1 MFVRFVMVAKASG
14 ICVTMVGA
22 TTFVGG
28 MVMVTLTTG
37 DVPRT
42 PFASTATA
50 CNWLSRKVEDQMA
63 E

>member
-1 MFVRFVMVAKASG
+1 
-14 ICVTMVGA
+14 MVGA
-22 TTFVGG
+22 ITFVGG
-28 MVMVTLTTG
+28 MVMVMLTAG

-50 CNWLSRKVEDQMA
+50 CNWLSRNVEDQMA